1 MRSVKL
7 CILYTLKYIF
17 SIVIYLAEIVAA
29 MVKHFV
35 IHLNSFFSVMYLA
48 SRDDLQTLQ
57 GSTGWLI

>member
-35 IHLNSFFSVMYLA
+35 IYLNSFFFSDVP
-48 SRDDLQTLQ
+48 
-57 GSTGWLI
+57 GVTG